1 MSHKGKGCLYVVST
15 PIGNLGDITY
25 RSVEMLRQVS
35 LIAAEDTRRTR
46 ILLNRYEIATSL
58 SSYNSYNKIRKGPEF
73 IKRLNQGE
81 DVALVS
87 DAGTP
92 GVSDPLYHLVQ
103 LALAAEVEVISIPG
117 PSAILSA
124 LTVSGLPMDRFRF
137 EGFLPRKKRRKRILE
152 ELAGLS
158 ETVVLFESPQRIE
171 KTLNELR
178 EVFGNRKAA
187 ITRELTKMHEEVL
200 RGGLDDL
207 CKASQGRKWKG
218 EITLVLSGKSSKN
231 KNKETKKAME
241 KEPQMNRRSFLNR
254 VWRWLG
260 VIALLEFI
268 SLIFPFLRSGN
279 KKEQNKVEDLHTI
292 GKAAVVEDGEIVARR
307 MLYVALSYDH
317 RIIDGRGAVQFLMT
331 IKEILEDPARLM
343 LGV

>member
-46 ILLNRYEIATSL
+46 ILLNRYEIATPL

-73 IKRLNQGE
+73 IKKINQGE

-103 LALAAEVEVISIPG
+103 LALEQEVEVISIPG

-152 ELAGLS
+152 ELAELS

-178 EVFGNRKAA
+178 EVFGNRKVA
-187 ITRELTKMHEEVL
+187 ITGELMKMDEEVL

-218 EITLVLSGKSSKN
+218 EITLVLSGKPSKN
-231 KNKETKKAME
+231 RNKE
-241 KEPQMNRRSFLNR
+241 N
-254 VWRWLG
+254 
-260 VIALLEFI
+260 
-268 SLIFPFLRSGN
+268 
-279 KKEQNKVEDLHTI
+279 
-292 GKAAVVEDGEIVARR
+292 
-307 MLYVALSYDH
+307 
-317 RIIDGRGAVQFLMT
+317 
-331 IKEILEDPARLM
+331 
-343 LGV
+343 

>member
-35 LIAAEDTRRTR
+35 LIAAEDTRRTK
-46 ILLNRYEIATSL
+46 ILLNHYEIATPL
-58 SSYNSYNKIRKGPEF
+58 SSYNSYNQTRKGPEF
-73 IKRLNQGE
+73 IKKINQG
-81 DVALVS
+81 DDIALVS

-92 GVSDPLYHLVQ
+92 GVSDPLYNLAQ
-103 LALAAEVEVISIPG
+103 LALEQEMEVISIPG
-117 PSAILSA
+117 PSAVLSA

-137 EGFLPRKKRRKRILE
+137 EGFLPRKKRRKRIIE
-152 ELAGLS
+152 ELAEHS

-187 ITRELTKMHEEVL
+187 LTRELTKMHEEVL

-231 KNKETKKAME
+231 KNKE
-241 KEPQMNRRSFLNR
+241 N
-254 VWRWLG
+254 
-260 VIALLEFI
+260 
-268 SLIFPFLRSGN
+268 
-279 KKEQNKVEDLHTI
+279 
-292 GKAAVVEDGEIVARR
+292 
-307 MLYVALSYDH
+307 
-317 RIIDGRGAVQFLMT
+317 
-331 IKEILEDPARLM
+331 
-343 LGV
+343 

>member
-1 MSHKGKGCLYVVST
+1 
-15 PIGNLGDITY
+15 
-25 RSVEMLRQVS
+25 MLRQVS

-46 ILLNRYEIATSL
+46 ILLNRYEIATPL

-103 LALAAEVEVISIPG
+103 LALEEEEEVEVISIPG

-152 ELAGLS
+152 ELAELS
-158 ETVVLFESPQRIE
+158 ETVVLFESPKRIE

-178 EVFGNRKAA
+178 AVFGNRKAA

-231 KNKETKKAME
+231 KNKE
-241 KEPQMNRRSFLNR
+241 
-254 VWRWLG
+254 
-260 VIALLEFI
+260 
-268 SLIFPFLRSGN
+268 
-279 KKEQNKVEDLHTI
+279 D
-292 GKAAVVEDGEIVARR
+292 
-307 MLYVALSYDH
+307 
-317 RIIDGRGAVQFLMT
+317 
-331 IKEILEDPARLM
+331 
-343 LGV
+343 

>member
-1 MSHKGKGCLYVVST
+1 MYVVST

-25 RSVEMLRQVS
+25 RSVEILGQVS

-46 ILLNRYEIATSL
+46 ILLNRYEIATPL
-58 SSYNSYNKIRKGPEF
+58 SSYNSYNKLRKGPEF
-73 IKRLNQGE
+73 IKKINRGE

-103 LALAAEVEVISIPG
+103 LALEQEAEVISIPG

-137 EGFLPRKKRRKRILE
+137 EGFLPRKKRRKKILQ
-152 ELAGLS
+152 ELSEQA

-187 ITRELTKMHEEVL
+187 LTRELTKMHEEVL

-218 EITLVLSGKSSKN
+218 EITLVLSGKSFKE
-231 KNKETKKAME
+231 KNKE
-241 KEPQMNRRSFLNR
+241 S
-254 VWRWLG
+254 
-260 VIALLEFI
+260 
-268 SLIFPFLRSGN
+268 
-279 KKEQNKVEDLHTI
+279 
-292 GKAAVVEDGEIVARR
+292 
-307 MLYVALSYDH
+307 
-317 RIIDGRGAVQFLMT
+317 
-331 IKEILEDPARLM
+331 
-343 LGV
+343 

>member
-1 MSHKGKGCLYVVST
+1 MSYKEKGCLYVVST

-25 RSVEMLRQVS
+25 RSVEILGQVA

-46 ILLNRYEIATSL
+46 ILLNRYEITTPL
-58 SSYNSYNKIRKGPEF
+58 SSYNSYNQTRKGPEF
-73 IKRLNQGE
+73 IKKLNQGE

-92 GVSDPLYHLVQ
+92 GVSDPLYNLVQ
-103 LALAAEVEVISIPG
+103 LALEQEMEVISIPG

-137 EGFLPRKKRRKRILE
+137 EGFLPRKKRRKRIIQ
-152 ELAGLS
+152 ELAEHS
-158 ETVVLFESPQRIE
+158 ETVVLFESPLRIE

-207 CKASQGRKWKG
+207 CKANEGRKWKG
-218 EITLVLSGKSSKN
+218 EITLVLSGKSFKN
-231 KNKETKKAME
+231 KIEE
-241 KEPQMNRRSFLNR
+241 S
-254 VWRWLG
+254 
-260 VIALLEFI
+260 
-268 SLIFPFLRSGN
+268 
-279 KKEQNKVEDLHTI
+279 
-292 GKAAVVEDGEIVARR
+292 
-307 MLYVALSYDH
+307 
-317 RIIDGRGAVQFLMT
+317 
-331 IKEILEDPARLM
+331 
-343 LGV
+343 

>member
-1 MSHKGKGCLYVVST
+1 MSHEGKGRLYVVST

-46 ILLNRYEIATSL
+46 ILLNNYEIDTPL
-58 SSYNSYNKIRKGPEF
+58 SSYNSYNQTRKGPGL
-73 IKRLNQGE
+73 IKKVNQGE
-81 DVALVS
+81 DIALVS

-103 LALAAEVEVISIPG
+103 LALEQEVEVISIPG

-137 EGFLPRKKRRKRILE
+137 EGFLPRKKRRKRIIQ
-152 ELAGLS
+152 ELADQS

-187 ITRELTKMHEEVL
+187 LTRELTKMHEEVL
-200 RGGLDDL
+200 RGGLDYL
-207 CKASQGRKWKG
+207 CKANEGRKWKG
-218 EITLVLSGKSSKN
+218 EITLVLSGKSSRN
-231 KNKETKKAME
+231 KNKE
-241 KEPQMNRRSFLNR
+241 S
-254 VWRWLG
+254 
-260 VIALLEFI
+260 
-268 SLIFPFLRSGN
+268 
-279 KKEQNKVEDLHTI
+279 
-292 GKAAVVEDGEIVARR
+292 
-307 MLYVALSYDH
+307 
-317 RIIDGRGAVQFLMT
+317 
-331 IKEILEDPARLM
+331 
-343 LGV
+343 

>member
-46 ILLNRYEIATSL
+46 VLLNRYEITTPL

-103 LALAAEVEVISIPG
+103 LALEEEAEVISIPG

-137 EGFLPRKKRRKRILE
+137 EGFLPRKKRRKRTLE
-152 ELAGLS
+152 ELAELS
-158 ETVVLFESPQRIE
+158 ETIVLFESPQRIE

-178 EVFGNRKAA
+178 EVFGNREAA

-207 CKASQGRKWKG
+207 CKANQGRKWKG
-218 EITLVLSGKSSKN
+218 EITLVLSGKSFKN
-231 KNKETKKAME
+231 KNKET
-241 KEPQMNRRSFLNR
+241 
-254 VWRWLG
+254 
-260 VIALLEFI
+260 
-268 SLIFPFLRSGN
+268 
-279 KKEQNKVEDLHTI
+279 
-292 GKAAVVEDGEIVARR
+292 
-307 MLYVALSYDH
+307 
-317 RIIDGRGAVQFLMT
+317 
-331 IKEILEDPARLM
+331 
-343 LGV
+343 

>member
-1 MSHKGKGCLYVVST
+1 MSHKEKGCLYVVST

-25 RSVEMLRQVS
+25 RSVEILGQVS

-46 ILLNRYEIATSL
+46 ILLNRYEITTPL
-58 SSYNSYNKIRKGPEF
+58 SSYNSYNQTRKGPEF
-73 IKRLNQGE
+73 IKRLNQGA

-92 GVSDPLYHLVQ
+92 GVSDPLYNLVQ
-103 LALAAEVEVISIPG
+103 LALEQEMEVISIPG

-124 LTVSGLPMDRFRF
+124 LTVSGLPMNRFRF
-137 EGFLPRKKRRKRILE
+137 EGFLPRKKRRKRTIA
-152 ELAGLS
+152 ELAEHS
-158 ETVVLFESPQRIE
+158 ETVVLFESPLRIE

-207 CKASQGRKWKG
+207 CKANEGRKWKG

-231 KNKETKKAME
+231 KNKE
-241 KEPQMNRRSFLNR
+241 S
-254 VWRWLG
+254 
-260 VIALLEFI
+260 
-268 SLIFPFLRSGN
+268 
-279 KKEQNKVEDLHTI
+279 
-292 GKAAVVEDGEIVARR
+292 
-307 MLYVALSYDH
+307 
-317 RIIDGRGAVQFLMT
+317 
-331 IKEILEDPARLM
+331 
-343 LGV
+343 